1 MNISYPKTFK
11 RGFSLLELL
20 AVIAIIAILVGIIV
34 ATYMMAMGKRDEKKI
49 EAEMEAIKLAIEY
62 YHTEHNIYPENGPTP
77 EENLLYVTL
86 TQGGKDGKKN
96 FLKNFT
102 GKNDGKGN
110 LIAPVEPV
118 PLEPGK
124 DRKKLSDGTV
134 IVLNNW
140 KYLSGKNAKQNP
152 GRYDLWVEYLKGDK
166 LMIKGNW

>member
-96 FLKNFT
+96 FLKNYA
-102 GKNDGKGN
+102 GKNDGSGH
-110 LIAPVEPV
+110 LIAPANHP
-118 PLEPGK
+118 
-124 DRKKLSDGTV
+124 DGSE
-134 IVLNNW
+134 INHW
-140 KYLSGKNAKQNP
+140 KYLSGKNAKQNS
-152 GRYDLWVEYLKGDK
+152 GRFDLWVEYLKGDK